1 MSAPRPPGLGPASC
15 APKPRARHTAVPK
28 PAVTFLVALLGALV
42 GAGAILLTGVGD
54 GGGDTT
60 TVVEEASTGAPSNP
74 SRGGLSPR
82 TIYKRDAPGV
92 VFIRA
97 KISEG
102 GQTGDASGSGFVIG
116 RGGSIV
122 TNAHVVGDAKTVTVK
137 FSDSKIATARVAG
150 ADPSTDLALLLV
162 DPEGLDLHA
171 LKLGS
176 SKDVEVGD
184 PALAIGNP
192 FGLERTLTTGVISA
206 VARQIPSLQEG
217 FAIGDVLQT
226 DAAINPGNSG
236 GPLLDSRGRVIGV
249 NAQIRTTTGGQDG
262 GTGISNTGI
271 GFAVPI
277 DAVKEVIPRLRKD
290 GEIERA
296 FLGVGTRTVDD
307 SLAALKLPVDDGALV
322 QTVEPRSPAA
332 EAGIRA
338 GKTRR
343 TVGGDPVLT
352 GGDIITAIDGKR
364 VKTNADVAELIGKK
378 RPGDSVEITV
388 VRGGEPQTKT
398 VKLAKRPG

>member
-1 MSAPRPPGLGPASC
+1 M
-15 APKPRARHTAVPK
+15 PKLVP
-28 PAVTFLVALLGALV
+28 TFLVALLGAVV
-42 GAGAILLTGVGD
+42 GALVILLSGVGD
-54 GGGDTT
+54 SSDTT
-60 TVVEEASTGAPSNP
+60 TVVEQSSAAPSNP
-74 SRGGLSPR
+74 AKGGLAPR
-82 TIYKRDAPGV
+82 TIYRRDAPGV

-97 KISEG
+97 RITQG

-122 TNAHVVGDAKTVTVK
+122 TNAHVVGNAKHVSVK
-137 FSDSKIATARVAG
+137 FSDSKVATARVAG
-150 ADPSTDLALLLV
+150 TDPSTDLALLLV
-162 DPEGLDLHA
+162 DPDGLDLHA

-206 VARQIPSLQEG
+206 VQRQIPSLQEG

-236 GPLLDSRGRVIGV
+236 GPLLDARGRVIGV
-249 NAQIRTTTGGQDG
+249 NAQIRTTSTSEGL
-262 GTGISNTGI
+262 SNTGI
-271 GFAVPI
+271 GFAIPV
-277 DAVKEVIPRLRKD
+277 DALLEVIPRLRRD
-290 GEIERA
+290 GAIERA

-307 SLAALKLPVDDGALV
+307 SLDALDLPVNSGALV
-322 QTVEPRSPAA
+322 QRVELGSPA
-332 EAGIRA
+332 EKAGIRA
-338 GKTRR
+338 GKSRR
-343 TVGGDPVLT
+343 TIGGEDVIA

-364 VKTNADVAELIGKK
+364 TKTNSDVAELIGKK
-378 RPGDSVEITV
+378 RPGDRVEITL
-388 VRGGEPQTKT
+388 VREGEPRTVT